1 MKIFK
6 IFFRKGDA
14 ERALMYFN
22 KAAAIMTEGNFE
34 YSLFELFILRSQC
47 FCKMGNFVDADRD
60 AEYALNLDPHSVKGL
75 VAKAEAQ
82 YNMGAFEH
90 SLKYFYRWGI
100 ILLWKYFR
108 KYIKTATTFS

>member
-1 MKIFK
+1 
-6 IFFRKGDA
+6 
-14 ERALMYFN
+14 MYFN

-47 FCKMGNFVDADRD
+47 FCKMGNFVDANRD

-90 SLKYFYRWGI
+90 SLKYFYRWAI
-100 ILLWKYFR
+100 ILLWKDF
-108 KYIKTATTFS
+108 